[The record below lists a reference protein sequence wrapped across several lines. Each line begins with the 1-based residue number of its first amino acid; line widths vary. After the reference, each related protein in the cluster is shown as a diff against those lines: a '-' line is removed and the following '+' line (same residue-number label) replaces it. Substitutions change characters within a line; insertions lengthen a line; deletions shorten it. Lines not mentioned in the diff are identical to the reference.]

1 MTDFLLRLIQALLSS
16 LYVVLGRVP
25 AIEQLR
31 RAFAGAGG
39 GVAAERLLLMVLLAA
54 VLGVVLF
61 LLFLRFLRRAPGATG
76 SRTLRELF
84 RGSR

>member
-1 MTDFLLRLIQALLSS
+1 MADFLLRLIQALLSS

-39 GVAAERLLLMVLLAA
+39 GAAAERLLLLVLLAA
-54 VLGVVLF
+54 ALGVALF
-61 LLFLRFLRRAPGATG
+61 LLFLRFLRRAPRQAG

-84 RGSR
+84 RGGR